1 MPPKANGVGLLAAR
15 WVRRDGWARR
25 GEEQEVHGW
34 QRTMKSGHVRQGFKW
49 WNIFIF
55 VIDGK
60 RWEEGERE
68 VYKEEHVSDEGA
80 PFNVSM

>member
-1 MPPKANGVGLLAAR
+1 MLLEVGHSSADAVSIKLAI
-15 WVRRDGWARR
+15 RR
-25 GEEQEVHGW
+25 
-34 QRTMKSGHVRQGFKW
+34 